1 MSNQSGCLDGKVI
14 IITGAG
20 RGIGREIALLA
31 AREGAKVVVNDLGTS
46 SRGEGRDAGPAEQV
60 VTEIKAHGGEAVA
73 SVESVAEWSGAQQ
86 IVKTAVEAF
95 GRVDGLVNNAA
106 LLRDKIFHKLEPE
119 DWNAVVNVNLNGSFY
134 MARAAAPH
142 MRLQNSGA
150 FVHMTSTSGLVGN
163 FGQAHYAASKIGIAG
178 LSRSI
183 ALDMAAFNV
192 RSNCISPFAWT
203 RLVATIPAESAG
215 EIARVERMKQMGP
228 EKIAPVAVF
237 LLSDASQGISGQI
250 FAVRQNEIM
259 LMSQSRPL
267 RSVHRGEG
275 WTPQTIA
282 EHAIPALK
290 PSFYP
295 LERSTEVFSWD
306 PI

>member
-1 MSNQSGCLDGKVI
+1 MSNPTGCLKDRVI

-31 AREGAKVVVNDLGTS
+31 SREGAKIVVNDLGTS
-46 SRGEGRDAGPAEQV
+46 SRGEGRDEGPAQQV
-60 VTEIKAHGGEAVA
+60 VSEIKAQGGAAVA
-73 SVESVAEWSGAQQ
+73 SVESVAEWTGAQQ
-86 IVKTAVEAF
+86 IVKTALDAF

-119 DWNAVVNVNLNGSFY
+119 DWHAVLNVNLNGSFN
-134 MARAAAPH
+134 MARAVAPH
-142 MRLQNSGA
+142 MRQQNSGA
-150 FVHMTSTSGLVGN
+150 FVHMTSTSGLIGN
-163 FGQAHYAASKIGIAG
+163 FGQAHYASSKIGIAG

-228 EKIAPVAVF
+228 EKIAPLAVY
-237 LLSDASQGISGQI
+237 LLSDAAEGITSQI

-259 LMSQSRPL
+259 LMSQPRPL

-275 WTPQTIA
+275 WTPQTIG

-290 PSFYP
+290 ANFYP
-295 LERSTEVFSWD
+295 LERSTDVFSWD

>member
-1 MSNQSGCLDGKVI
+1 MNKSLEGKVI
-14 IITGAG
+14 IVTGGG

-31 AREGAKVVVNDLGTS
+31 SKEGARIVVNDLGTS
-46 SRGEGRDAGPAEQV
+46 SRGEGRDEGPAQQV
-60 VTEIKAHGGEAVA
+60 AAEIKAQGGEAVA
-73 SVESVAEWSGAQQ
+73 SVESVAEWSGAQK
-86 IVKTAVEAF
+86 IVGTALDAF

-134 MARAAAPH
+134 MARAVAPH
-142 MRLQNSGA
+142 MRQQNSGA

-183 ALDMAAFNV
+183 ALDMAAFKV

-203 RLVATIPAESAG
+203 RLVATIPAESEG

-228 EKIAPVAVF
+228 EKIAPLAVY
-237 LLSDASQGISGQI
+237 LLSDASEGISGQI

-259 LMSQSRPL
+259 LMSQPRPL

-275 WTPQTIA
+275 WTPETIA

-290 PSFYP
+290 ANFYP
-295 LERSTEVFSWD
+295 LERSTEVFCWD